1 MKFSILIP
9 VYNVEK
15 YLEKCLDSVLSQTFA
30 DYEVILADDG
40 SKDNSGAICDEY
52 QKRYPDKIRVFHKQN
67 EGLLLTRRFSLKQA
81 KGEYVV
87 FVDSDD
93 YVSPDL
99 LSTLN
104 EKFEHYNADML
115 IYNFYRF
122 IDGEEEMSSPK
133 IPFEDGTIF
142 EGEGK
147 IKLYESFVLYHT
159 FVNMWIKAVKLS
171 AVDVDADYMPWNVSR
186 SEDVIQTFPLL
197 VGAKKIVYIDEKLYY
212 YRKNQSSVTARI
224 SPKDIN
230 NYLKVTE
237 RLYQYVK
244 ILNLSSNVE
253 AKFFAGRLS
262 FFFTYLRD
270 IAKKGKSIGDKT
282 LLFSTVKALG
292 EREEFAKVLNGYK
305 VEYSPKRIQGRL
317 KAFKNAMQQKKYKKV
332 CRKIKF
338 SNFVGRLIGGK

>member
-15 YLEKCLDSVLSQTFA
+15 YLKKCLDSVLAQTFT

-40 SKDNSGAICDEY
+40 SKDKSGAICDEY

-93 YVSPDL
+93 YVSCDL
-99 LSTLN
+99 LFTLN
-104 EKFEHYNADML
+104 ENFKRYNADML

-122 IDGEEEMSSPK
+122 RDGEEEMTSPK

-147 IKLYESFVLYHT
+147 IKLYESFAVRHT
-159 FVNMWIKAVKLS
+159 FSNMWVKAVKLS
-171 AVDVDADYMPWNVSR
+171 IVDVDADYMPWNVSR
-186 SEDVIQTFPLL
+186 SEDVIQSFPLFER
-197 VGAKKIVYIDEKLYY
+197 ANKIVYLDKKLYY
-212 YRKNQSSVTARI
+212 YRKNAGSVTARV
-224 SPKDIN
+224 SQKDLGNFI
-230 NYLKVTE
+230 KVTE
-237 RLYQYVK
+237 RLYQYIVS
-244 ILNLSSNVE
+244 LGLSSDT
-253 AKFFAGRLS
+253 KSRFFAERMS

-270 IAKKGKSIGDKT
+270 IAKKGKSIGDNT
-282 LLFSTVKALG
+282 LLLSTVSELG
-292 EREEFAKVLNGYK
+292 EREEFKKVLDGYK

-317 KAFKNAMQQKKYKKV
+317 KAFKKAMQQKKYKKV
-332 CRKIKF
+332 CKKIKF
-338 SNFVGRLIGGK
+338 SNFLGRIAGGK